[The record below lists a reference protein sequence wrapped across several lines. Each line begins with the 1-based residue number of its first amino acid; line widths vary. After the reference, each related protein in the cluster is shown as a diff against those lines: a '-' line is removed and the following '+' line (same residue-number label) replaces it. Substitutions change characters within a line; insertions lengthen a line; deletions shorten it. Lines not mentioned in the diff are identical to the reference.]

1 MSCWEILG
9 IEPTDDKKQ
18 IKIAFAKK
26 LKENPPDKDARI
38 YQQIREAYNNAL
50 AESVYI
56 GEEDEDWEEESAQEE
71 QTQTNESEAVYA
83 DDEEADEEESN
94 DDEVEEEEDEDEK
107 FFAVEEDSKPDIDME
122 EINRLRKNMHFE
134 NARSLAD
141 LAGYINIR
149 RWYFNR
155 ESDEPGFYHFLF
167 ILKLLIGIPG
177 IIIYIIWMAI

>member
-56 GEEDEDWEEESAQEE
+56 G
-71 QTQTNESEAVYA
+71 
-83 DDEEADEEESN
+83 EEESN

>member
-26 LKENPPDKDARI
+26 VKENPPDKDARI

-56 GEEDEDWEEESAQEE
+56 GEE
-71 QTQTNESEAVYA
+71 
-83 DDEEADEEESN
+83 ESN
-94 DDEVEEEEDEDEK
+94 DDEFEEEEDEDEK
-107 FFAVEEDSKPDIDME
+107 FFAVEESSKPDIDME

>member
-26 LKENPPDKDARI
+26 VKENPPDKDARI

-56 GEEDEDWEEESAQEE
+56 GEE
-71 QTQTNESEAVYA
+71 
-83 DDEEADEEESN
+83 ESN

-107 FFAVEEDSKPDIDME
+107 FFAVEESSKPDIDME